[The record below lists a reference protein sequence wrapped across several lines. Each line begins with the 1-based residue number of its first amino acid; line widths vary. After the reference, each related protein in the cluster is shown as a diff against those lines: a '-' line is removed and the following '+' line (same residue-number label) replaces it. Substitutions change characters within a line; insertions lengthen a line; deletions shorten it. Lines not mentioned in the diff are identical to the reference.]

1 MNKRKICIVTG
12 TRAEFGLLQWLMYE
26 IRKDDSLDLQVI
38 STGMHHSPEFG
49 LTYKEIERFGFN
61 IDKKIEMLLS
71 SDTEIGI
78 SKSIGLGLIS
88 FSEAF
93 LELKPEIIV
102 VLGDRFEIFSAASA
116 AMICK
121 IPIAHIH
128 GGESTE
134 GLIDEPIRHSISKMS
149 HLHFTT
155 TRDYADRVIQMGE
168 SPKRVFNVGAPGLDN
183 LERLQLLNKKK
194 FEESIGFNLSKTN
207 ILVTYHPVTLEQQTS
222 ESSFNELLFALE
234 TLQDLNIIFTM
245 PNADTDGRI
254 IKQLI
259 DDFVKNNPK
268 RSKSFVSLGQLRY
281 LSALKYVDLVVG
293 NSSSGLI
300 EVPSFKI
307 PTINIGDR
315 QRGRIKASSVINS
328 NPNKEDII
336 DSINKALSPS
346 FKNRIKNIKNPYGE
360 PGASLKIKNI
370 LKGFNLD
377 NILKKKFFEK

>member
-12 TRAEFGLLQWLMYE
+12 TRAEFGLLQWLMHE
-26 IRKDDSLDLQVI
+26 IINDDSLELQII

-49 LTYKEIERFGFN
+49 LTYKEIENFGFVIN
-61 IDKKIEMLLS
+61 KKIEMLLS

-78 SKSIGLGLIS
+78 SKSIALGLIS

-102 VLGDRFEIFSAASA
+102 LLGDRFEIFSAASA

-155 TRDYADRVIQMGE
+155 TKAYADRVIQMGE
-168 SPKRVFNVGAPGLDN
+168 SPERVFNVGAPGLDN
-183 LERLQLLNKKK
+183 LEKLQLLDKTK
-194 FEESIGFNLSKTN
+194 FEESIGFKLSKTN
-207 ILVTYHPVTLEQQTS
+207 VLVTYHPVTLEQQTS
-222 ESSFNELLFALE
+222 ESSFKQLLLALHELKN
-234 TLQDLNIIFTM
+234 LNIIFTM

-259 DDFVKNNPK
+259 DNFVNENSK
-268 RSKSFVSLGQLRY
+268 RSKSFISLGQLRY
-281 LSALKYVDLVVG
+281 LSALKHVDLVLG

-328 NPNKEDII
+328 KPKEEIINSLIKLLANLLKQNK
-336 DSINKALSPS
+336 K
-346 FKNRIKNIKNPYGE
+346 RKNPYGE
-360 PGASLKIKNI
+360 PGASLKIKKI
-370 LKGFNLD
+370 IKEFDLD